1 MFRSFSTSSANDEI
15 LANFNV
21 TRPDPRDYGPGRA
34 ISISDDDVPMPKTV
48 GALAQPSNKALPV
61 RKVGGPGPN
70 GTASYDGLSTS
81 DSLTPASAPW
91 LSSPDMEG
99 FFNAG
104 QSPSRSARVTA
115 IREVLRSPSR
125 QATGRGDIENG
136 NFQDSQA
143 NQQVLPIH
151 TTPRKSDWTVDKIA
165 TALTAYYGAVEQN
178 HSQLVE
184 FLFEVAENETWPDLR
199 TTDTPDP
206 FAGMSSCAFDPTAP
220 PPQDIPTT
228 SIKIK
233 QHSGEYGKSKGGQG
247 RRTWYPVT
255 CIKSDREPVPK
266 YTFHHVEVRKN
277 ILTPNT
283 MLNFVPHL
291 RDVDPNSADEKKYNK
306 WLMELES
313 LDSQSGFKTK
323 DRSMRVARRSR
334 DEFARVLAVYL
345 ERWLKELNIDG
356 CSVPT
361 LIRFMA
367 SHSRSDDAITP
378 QQKSDIF
385 DTYAT
390 ENPLTPQEIRGAEIF
405 TEAFDRVFDVDLAK
419 RSRTVSLRDV
429 LMLNKSIEAI
439 VDIKRAKDTPSSQ
452 KHQHKTL
459 LERVEEKVGSYS
471 ALQCLICF
479 SNDCEHGELTP
490 ENQRGAFC
498 LDMAG
503 GFQLKLK
510 EKWVAQV
517 EAARDPVVKAQKK
530 MVHAPCKNQ
539 CYRNYDVGN
548 DSHPIEPWTESEIST
563 LEQIFAALGH
573 SPTLKPQCFV
583 AAMLGRKCWEV
594 YRKLKELDLKLPDI
608 DVPYEKPKAKPV
620 SWYDRKKKQL
630 IGDWESNVVSH
641 DFSNRNIVEPCSHEG
656 PCVKGGED
664 DRYCPCAEANLLC
677 ERFCHCTAE
686 CCAIKFAG
694 CACRSS
700 GKTCIQ
706 KQKEGKPCICVQL
719 NRECDPVLCGCGASE
734 RADPENAYDDQ
745 LHRTGCQNVPLQR
758 GASKTVLLGKS
769 QLPACGYGLF
779 TAEDIAQDEFVIEY
793 TGELISHDEGVRRE
807 ARRGDVFDEA
817 ANSSYLFTLLENEGI
832 WVDAAIYGN
841 LSRYINHASESD
853 RKACNITPKVVYVN
867 GEFRI
872 KFTALRDIKAGEE
885 LFFNYGDY
893 FPNLTKK
900 LLEDGGNDG
909 AGAKEADMPQRIK
922 ATKSAGK
929 KKGGRR
935 QDDWMTGLDNGDDDD
950 DMAGDYMDHS
960 PKKIKKKRGGRR
972 PGAGRKKKVQ
982 PGDAAAAAA
991 AAAPTSTAAS
1001 QPTTRQPSVEIS
1013 DSQAEGSQIHTP
1025 SRRRIA
1031 RRGSA
1036 SQSASPDSGNEASL
1050 VRAQLMQNSPNG
1062 MLPARVKKH
1071 NRGGARPGAGRKPKN
1086 KHPSKTDSSKSSPAS
1101 GANGSGGENNKTAT
1115 ATDDS
1120 EDLPLQSAA
1129 AGRIKNN
1136 AQAAASGGGT
1146 TNTGN
1151 GTGRKRTRDAVLA
1164 ADSESD
1170 LDRNRSNHS
1179 GPWLEAGRAGAS
1191 GDGLPF
1197 RQDTFQVI
1205 SDTPM
1210 EEDEDDDDS
1219 VVDRSARKRQKPSRY
1234 RDDE

>member
-1 MFRSFSTSSANDEI
+1 
-15 LANFNV
+15 
-21 TRPDPRDYGPGRA
+21 
-34 ISISDDDVPMPKTV
+34 
-48 GALAQPSNKALPV
+48 
-61 RKVGGPGPN
+61 
-70 GTASYDGLSTS
+70 
-81 DSLTPASAPW
+81 
-91 LSSPDMEG
+91 
-99 FFNAG
+99 
-104 QSPSRSARVTA
+104 
-115 IREVLRSPSR
+115 
-125 QATGRGDIENG
+125 
-136 NFQDSQA
+136 
-143 NQQVLPIH
+143 
-151 TTPRKSDWTVDKIA
+151 
-165 TALTAYYGAVEQN
+165 
-178 HSQLVE
+178 
-184 FLFEVAENETWPDLR
+184 
-199 TTDTPDP
+199 
-206 FAGMSSCAFDPTAP
+206 
-220 PPQDIPTT
+220 
-228 SIKIK
+228 
-233 QHSGEYGKSKGGQG
+233 
-247 RRTWYPVT
+247 
-255 CIKSDREPVPK
+255 
-266 YTFHHVEVRKN
+266 
-277 ILTPNT
+277 

-323 DRSMRVARRSR
+323 DRPMRVARRTR
-334 DEFARVLAVYL
+334 EEFARVLALYL

-356 CSVPT
+356 CSVNT

-378 QQKSDIF
+378 QQKSDLF
-385 DTYAT
+385 DTYAA
-390 ENPLTPQEIRGAEIF
+390 EHPLTPQEIRAAEIF

-419 RSRTVSLRDV
+419 RSRAVGLRDV

-459 LERVEEKVGSYS
+459 LQRVEEKVGSYS

-503 GFQLKLK
+503 GFQLTLR
-510 EKWVAQV
+510 EKWVAQI
-517 EAARDPVVKAQKK
+517 EAARDPLVKAQKK

-539 CYRNYDVGN
+539 CYRSYDVGN
-548 DSHPIEPWTESEIST
+548 ESHPVEPWTESEVST

-573 SPTLKPQCFV
+573 SPNLKPQCFV

-594 YRKLKELDLKLPDI
+594 YRKLKELDLKLPEI
-608 DVPYEKPKAKPV
+608 DVPYEKPKVKPV

-630 IGDWESNVVSH
+630 IGDWESNLVSH
-641 DFSNRNIVEPCSHEG
+641 EHAIRNIVEPCSHEG

-664 DRYCPCAEANLLC
+664 ERYCPCAEASLLC

-686 CCAIKFAG
+686 SCAIKFTG

-909 AGAKEADMPQRIK
+909 AGASQADLQQQRIK

-929 KKGGRR
+929 KKGGRTE
-935 QDDWMTGLDNGDDDD
+935 DDWLGAMDNGDDDD
-950 DMAGDYMDHS
+950 EMAGDYMDQT

-991 AAAPTSTAAS
+991 AAAAATSVAAS
-1001 QPTTRQPSVEIS
+1001 QPTTRYPSVEIS

-1031 RRGSA
+1031 KRGTP
-1036 SQSASPDSGNEASL
+1036 SQSASPESANDAAL
-1050 VRAQLMQNSPNG
+1050 VRAQLMQNSPSG
-1062 MLPARVKKH
+1062 MLPTGVKKPSK
-1071 NRGGARPGAGRKPKN
+1071 RGGARPGAGRKPK
-1086 KHPSKTDSSKSSPAS
+1086 KKDPPKMDSSKGSPAS
-1101 GANGSGGENNKTAT
+1101 AGANTSSGENNKTTT
-1115 ATDDS
+1115 APEDS

-1129 AGRIKNN
+1129 TGRIKNN
-1136 AQAAASGGGT
+1136 AQAAASGGGKDAKAA

-1151 GTGRKRTRDAVLA
+1151 STGRKRTRDAVIA

-1170 LDRNRSNHS
+1170 LDRNRGNNNN
-1179 GPWLEAGRAGAS
+1179 GNEPWLEVGGAVGS

-1210 EEDEDDDDS
+1210 DEDEDDDDS
-1219 VVDRSARKRQKPSRY
+1219 VVDRSVRKRQKPSRY